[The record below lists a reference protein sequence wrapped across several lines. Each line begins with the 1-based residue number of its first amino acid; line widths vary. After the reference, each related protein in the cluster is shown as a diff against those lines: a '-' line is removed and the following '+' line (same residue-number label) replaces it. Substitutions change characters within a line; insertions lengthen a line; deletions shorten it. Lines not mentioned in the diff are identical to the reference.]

1 MKEERRTFYERQT
14 ETLTAE
20 IRKLRKRNTGFAV
33 SELLTFGVAIAAVV
47 TYVSTD
53 TGYTYLYIAAL
64 MLVVYIL
71 IRRAD
76 ISNANRIT
84 QQEDRRSVYQKELA
98 YLSGDFSGFGDGA
111 QYIDPQH
118 PYTFDMDIF
127 GRDSLFNRI
136 NRTITT
142 GGSDRLAR
150 ELMNLSCR
158 DIVERQQT
166 IRELADHEPL
176 RSRFLAC
183 GQRKTINTSEI
194 QSVLHGIEQPS
205 HTGEGLWVGA
215 AILSTIGAW
224 TVVILAIAGIL
235 PSSIALLWVFLQFGI
250 VFALNNTA
258 FRQANKAVNRMYK
271 ELRTYVSLIALIVA
285 SGLTASES
293 QTIIGKLKGEQGDAL
308 QSFTKLQRILDGL
321 DRQGNPLYRFLSD
334 AFFSYDFWIIRR
346 FRQWREQYLPQVEDW
361 IEAVSHFDMLV
372 SMATFRY
379 NEPTATDAEIVENQG
394 DRSLDS
400 DGKAVDQGPVPL
412 ILEAHAITHPF
423 LGERAVSNNFT
434 LQDSH
439 YYIITGAN
447 MAGKSTFLRT
457 IGVNYILARCGM
469 PVFAKHFRASRFALF
484 SSMRTTDDLTQGIS
498 YFNAEL
504 LRLQQLIAFC
514 RQQPHTL
521 IILDEILKGTNSL
534 DKLNGSRLFLEY
546 IQQLPVT
553 GIIATHDLELSKMAD
568 EHPDRFHNHCFEI
581 ELSDNIIYSYKITEG
596 VARNQ
601 NATFLLQNIVL
612 REISARP
619 VSAIFYSG
627 K

>member
-1 MKEERRTFYERQT
+1 MKEERRSFYERQAGI
-14 ETLTAE
+14 LTAE

-33 SELLTFGVAIAAVV
+33 SELLTFGLAIAAVV
-47 TYVSTD
+47 AYVSTD
-53 TGYTYLYIAAL
+53 TGYTFLYIGSL

-84 QQEDRRSVYQKELA
+84 QQEYRRSVYQKELA
-98 YLSGDFSGFGDGA
+98 YLRGDFSGFEDGV
-111 QYIDPQH
+111 QYSDPQH

-136 NRTITT
+136 NRTITS
-142 GGSDRLAR
+142 GGSDRLAK
-150 ELMNLSCR
+150 ELMTLGCEN
-158 DIVERQQT
+158 IQQRQEA
-166 IRELADHEPL
+166 IRELADQETL
-176 RSRFLAC
+176 RSTFLAY

-194 QSVLHGIEQPS
+194 LSVLHGIEQS
-205 HTGEGLWVGA
+205 THAGERLGVGA
-215 AILSTIGAW
+215 AILSTIGLW
-224 TVVILAIAGIL
+224 IVIVLAVADVI
-235 PSSIALLWVFLQFGI
+235 PSSISLLWVFLQFGI

-258 FRQANKAVNRMYK
+258 FRQANKAANRMYK
-271 ELRTYVSLIALIVA
+271 ELRTYVSLIELITK
-285 SGLTASES
+285 SMLTASES
-293 QTIIGKLKGEQGDAL
+293 QRIIGRLKGEQGDAL
-308 QSFTKLQRILDGL
+308 ESFTKLQRILDGL

-334 AFFSYDFWIIRR
+334 AFFCYDFWIVRR
-346 FRQWREQYLPQVEDW
+346 FRQWLGEYLHQVEDW
-361 IEAVSHFDMLV
+361 IEVVSHFDMLV

-379 NEPTATDAEIVENQG
+379 NEPTAIDAEIVEA
-394 DRSLDS
+394 DS
-400 DGKAVDQGPVPL
+400 VVYDAEGL
-412 ILEAHAITHPF
+412 CHPF
-423 LGERAVSNNFT
+423 LGERAVSNDFT
-434 LQDSH
+434 LQDNH

-469 PVFAKHFRASRFALF
+469 PVFAKRFRASRFALF

-504 LRLQQLIAFC
+504 LRLQLLIDFC
-514 RQQPHTL
+514 RHQPRTL

-553 GIIATHDLELSKMAD
+553 GIIATHDLALSKMAD
-568 EHPDRFHNHCFEI
+568 EHLNRFHNYCFEI
-581 ELSDNIIYSYKITEG
+581 ELSDQVTYTYKITEG

-612 REISARP
+612 SEHLSNLAL
-619 VSAIFYSG
+619 
-627 K
+627 

>member
-1 MKEERRTFYERQT
+1 MKEERRQSYEQQT

-20 IRKLRKRNTGFAV
+20 IRKLRKRNTSFVVG
-33 SELLTFGVAIAAVV
+33 ELLAFGLAIAAVV
-47 TYVSTD
+47 AYISTD

-64 MLVVYIL
+64 MLMVYIL

-76 ISNANRIT
+76 INNANRIA
-84 QQEDRRSVYQKELA
+84 QQEDMCSVYQKEQA
-98 YLSGDFSGFGDGA
+98 YLSGDFSSFGDGA
-111 QYIDPQH
+111 QYTDPQH

-136 NRTITT
+136 NRTITS

-150 ELMNLSCR
+150 ELATLSCEE
-158 DIVERQQT
+158 VKERQQA
-166 IRELADHEPL
+166 IRELAEHEPL
-176 RSRFLAC
+176 RSRFLAY

-194 QSVLHGIEQPS
+194 LSVLHGMDRP
-205 HTGEGLWVGA
+205 TPKRGGERLRIA
-215 AILSTIGAW
+215 FPLIYILSTIGLW
-224 TVVILAIAGIL
+224 VVIVLAIADVL

-250 VFALNNTA
+250 VFSTNNTA
-258 FRQANKAVNRMYK
+258 FRQANKAANRMYK
-271 ELRTYVSLIALIVA
+271 GLRTYVSLIELIVE
-285 SGLTASES
+285 SGLTADES
-293 QTIIGKLKGEQGDAL
+293 QKIIGRLKGGQGDAL
-308 QSFTKLQRILDGL
+308 ESFEKLQRILDSL

-334 AFFSYDFWIIRR
+334 AFFCYDFWIIRR
-346 FRQWREQYLPQVEDW
+346 FRQWQELYLPQMEDW
-361 IEAVSHFDMLV
+361 IEAVSQFDMLV

-379 NEPTATDAEIVENQG
+379 NEPMGIDAEINDAHTV
-394 DRSLDS
+394 
-400 DGKAVDQGPVPL
+400 V
-412 ILEAHAITHPF
+412 IEAEGLCHPF
-423 LGERAVSNNFT
+423 LGEQAVGNDFL
-434 LQDSH
+434 LQYGH

-504 LRLQQLIAFC
+504 LRLQQLIEFC
-514 RQQPHTL
+514 RKQPHTL

-553 GIIATHDLELSKMAD
+553 GIIATHDLALSKMSD
-568 EHPDRFHNHCFEI
+568 EHPDRFHNYCFEI
-581 ELSDNIIYSYKITEG
+581 ELSDQVTYTYKITEG

-601 NATFLLQNIVL
+601 NATFLLNKIVDG
-612 REISARP
+612 
-619 VSAIFYSG
+619 F
-627 K
+627 

>member
-1 MKEERRTFYERQT
+1 MKEERRSFYERQAGI
-14 ETLTAE
+14 LTAE

-33 SELLTFGVAIAAVV
+33 SELLTFGLAIAAVV
-47 TYVSTD
+47 AYVSTD
-53 TGYTYLYIAAL
+53 TGYTFLYIGSL

-84 QQEDRRSVYQKELA
+84 QQEYRRSVYQKELA
-98 YLSGDFSGFGDGA
+98 YLRGDFSGFEDGV
-111 QYIDPQH
+111 QYSDPQH

-136 NRTITT
+136 NRTITS
-142 GGSDRLAR
+142 GGSDRLAK
-150 ELMNLSCR
+150 ELMTLGCEN
-158 DIVERQQT
+158 IQQRQEA
-166 IRELADHEPL
+166 IRELADQETL
-176 RSRFLAC
+176 RSTFLAY

-194 QSVLHGIEQPS
+194 LSVLHGIEQS
-205 HTGEGLWVGA
+205 THAGERLGVGA
-215 AILSTIGAW
+215 AILSTIGLW
-224 TVVILAIAGIL
+224 IVIVLAVADVI
-235 PSSIALLWVFLQFGI
+235 PSSISLLWVFLQFGI

-258 FRQANKAVNRMYK
+258 FRQANKAANRMYK
-271 ELRTYVSLIALIVA
+271 ELRTYVSLIELITK
-285 SGLTASES
+285 SRLTASES
-293 QTIIGKLKGEQGDAL
+293 QRIIGRLKGEQGDAL
-308 QSFTKLQRILDGL
+308 ESFTKLQRILDGL

-334 AFFSYDFWIIRR
+334 AFFCYDFWIVRR
-346 FRQWREQYLPQVEDW
+346 FRQWLGEYLHQVEDW
-361 IEAVSHFDMLV
+361 IEVVSHFDMLV

-379 NEPTATDAEIVENQG
+379 NEPTAIDAEIVEA
-394 DRSLDS
+394 DS
-400 DGKAVDQGPVPL
+400 VVYDAEGL
-412 ILEAHAITHPF
+412 CHPF
-423 LGERAVSNNFT
+423 LGERAVSNDFT
-434 LQDSH
+434 LQDNH

-469 PVFAKHFRASRFALF
+469 PVFAKRFRASRFALF

-504 LRLQQLIAFC
+504 LRLQLLIDFC
-514 RQQPHTL
+514 RHQPRTL

-553 GIIATHDLELSKMAD
+553 GIIATHDLALSKMAD
-568 EHPDRFHNHCFEI
+568 EHLNRFHNYCFEI
-581 ELSDNIIYSYKITEG
+581 ELSDQVTYTYKITEG

-612 REISARP
+612 SEHLSNLAL
-619 VSAIFYSG
+619 
-627 K
+627 

>member
-1 MKEERRTFYERQT
+1 MKEERRSFYEQQAGI
-14 ETLTAE
+14 LTAE
-20 IRKLRKRNTGFAV
+20 IRKLRKRNTGFV
-33 SELLTFGVAIAAVV
+33 VGELLTFGLAIAAVV
-47 TYVSTD
+47 AYVSTD
-53 TGYTYLYIAAL
+53 TGYTFLYIGAL
-64 MLVVYIL
+64 MLVAYIL

-84 QQEDRRSVYQKELA
+84 QQEDMRSVYQNELA
-98 YLSGDFSGFGDGA
+98 YLSGDFNGFGDGA
-111 QYIDPQH
+111 SYSDPQH

-127 GRDSLFNRI
+127 GRDSLFNRV
-136 NRTITT
+136 NRTITS
-142 GGSDRLAR
+142 GGSDRLAK
-150 ELMNLSCR
+150 ELMTLGCEN
-158 DIVERQQT
+158 IQQRQEA
-166 IRELADHEPL
+166 IRELAEQETL
-176 RSRFLAC
+176 RSRFLAY

-194 QSVLHGIEQPS
+194 LSVLHGIEHPT
-205 HTGEGLWVGA
+205 HTGEGLGVGA
-215 AILSTIGAW
+215 AILSTIGLW
-224 TVVILAIAGIL
+224 IVITLAIADVL

-250 VFALNNTA
+250 VFAMNNTA
-258 FRQANKAVNRMYK
+258 FRQANIAANRMYK
-271 ELRTYVSLIALIVA
+271 ELRTYVSLIELITE

-293 QTIIGKLKGEQGDAL
+293 QRIIGRLKGEQGDAL
-308 QSFTKLQRILDGL
+308 ESFTKLQRILDGL

-334 AFFSYDFWIIRR
+334 AFFCYDFWITRR
-346 FRQWREQYLPQVEDW
+346 FRQWQGEYLHQVKDW

-379 NEPTATDAEIVENQG
+379 NEPTAIDAEIIENQG
-394 DRSLDS
+394 DRSLIYGS
-400 DGKAVDQGPVPL
+400 AVGIKRPVPL
-412 ILEAHAITHPF
+412 ILEAQAITHPF
-423 LGERAVSNNFT
+423 LGERAVSNDFT

-504 LRLQQLIAFC
+504 LRLQQLIDFC
-514 RQQPHTL
+514 RNQPHTL

-534 DKLNGSRLFLEY
+534 DKLNGSRLFLEH
-546 IQQLPVT
+546 IRQLPVT
-553 GIIATHDLELSKMAD
+553 GIIATHDLALSKMAD
-568 EHPDRFHNHCFEI
+568 EHPDRFHNYCFEI
-581 ELSDNIIYSYKITEG
+581 ELSDNVTYTYKITEG

-612 REISARP
+612 SE
-619 VSAIFYSG
+619 
-627 K
+627 

>member
-1 MKEERRTFYERQT
+1 MKEERRQFYKQQT

-20 IRKLRKRNTGFAV
+20 IRKLRKRNTGFV
-33 SELLTFGVAIAAVV
+33 VGELLTFGLAIAAVV
-47 TYVSTD
+47 AYVSTD
-53 TGYTYLYIAAL
+53 TGYTFLYIGVL
-64 MLVVYIL
+64 MLVAYIL

-76 ISNANRIT
+76 INNSNRIT
-84 QQEDRRSVYQKELA
+84 QQEDMRSVYQKELA
-98 YLSGDFSGFGDGA
+98 YLRGDFSDFGDGA

-127 GRDSLFNRI
+127 GRDSLFNRV
-136 NRTITT
+136 NRTITS
-142 GGSDRLAR
+142 GGSDWLAK
-150 ELMNLSCR
+150 ELMTLGCEN
-158 DIVERQQT
+158 IQQRQEA
-166 IRELADHEPL
+166 IRELAEQETL
-176 RSRFLAC
+176 RSRFLAY
-183 GQRKTINTSEI
+183 GQRKMINTSEI
-194 QSVLHGIEQPS
+194 LSTLEGIIKEIGDCKKHS
-205 HTGEGLWVGA
+205 HIAAALAFTATVGLWF
-215 AILSTIGAW
+215 II
-224 TVVILAIAGIL
+224 ILAIADVL
-235 PSSIALLWVFLQFGI
+235 PSSIALTWFFPQFGI
-250 VFALNNTA
+250 VFAMNNTA
-258 FRQANKAVNRMYK
+258 FRQANKAANRMHK
-271 ELRTYVSLIALIVA
+271 ELRTYVSLIELIVE

-293 QTIIGKLKGEQGDAL
+293 QRIIGRLRGEQGDAL
-308 QSFTKLQRILDGL
+308 ESFAKLQRILDSL

-334 AFFSYDFWIIRR
+334 AFFCYDFWITRR
-346 FRQWREQYLPQVEDW
+346 FRQWMGECLPQMADW

-379 NEPTATDAEIVENQG
+379 NEPTATDAEIVET
-394 DRSLDS
+394 D
-400 DGKAVDQGPVPL
+400 AVVYDAEGL
-412 ILEAHAITHPF
+412 RHPF
-423 LGERAVSNNFT
+423 LGERAVSNDFR

-469 PVFAKHFRASRFALF
+469 PVFARRFRASRFALF

-534 DKLNGSRLFLEY
+534 DKLNGSRLFLEH

-553 GIIATHDLELSKMAD
+553 GIIATHDLALSKMAD
-568 EHPDRFHNHCFEI
+568 EHHDRFHNYCFEI
-581 ELSDNIIYSYKITEG
+581 ELSDNVTYTYKITEG

-612 REISARP
+612 SE
-619 VSAIFYSG
+619 
-627 K
+627 

>member
-1 MKEERRTFYERQT
+1 MKEERRSFYERQAGI
-14 ETLTAE
+14 LTAE

-33 SELLTFGVAIAAVV
+33 SELLTFGLAIAAVV
-47 TYVSTD
+47 AYVSTD
-53 TGYTYLYIAAL
+53 TGYTFLYIGAL
-64 MLVVYIL
+64 MLVAYIL

-76 ISNANRIT
+76 ISNANRIM

-98 YLSGDFSGFGDGA
+98 YLRGDFSGFEDGV
-111 QYIDPQH
+111 QYSDPQH

-136 NRTITT
+136 NRTITS
-142 GGSDRLAR
+142 GGSDRLAK
-150 ELMNLSCR
+150 ELMTLGCEN
-158 DIVERQQT
+158 IQQRQEA
-166 IRELADHEPL
+166 IRELADQETL
-176 RSRFLAC
+176 RSTFLAY
-183 GQRKTINTSEI
+183 GQRKSINTSEI
-194 QSVLHGIEQPS
+194 LSVLHGIEQS
-205 HTGEGLWVGA
+205 THAGERLGVGA
-215 AILSTIGAW
+215 AILSTIGLW
-224 TVVILAIAGIL
+224 IVIVLAVADVI
-235 PSSIALLWVFLQFGI
+235 PSSISLLWVFLQFGI

-258 FRQANKAVNRMYK
+258 FRQANKAANRMYK
-271 ELRTYVSLIALIVA
+271 ELRTYVSLIELITK

-293 QTIIGKLKGEQGDAL
+293 QRIIGRLKGEQGDAL
-308 QSFTKLQRILDGL
+308 ESFTKLQRILDGL

-334 AFFSYDFWIIRR
+334 AFFCYDFWIVRR
-346 FRQWREQYLPQVEDW
+346 FRQWLGEYLHQVEDW
-361 IEAVSHFDMLV
+361 IEVVSHFDMLV

-379 NEPTATDAEIVENQG
+379 NEPTAIDAEIVEA
-394 DRSLDS
+394 D
-400 DGKAVDQGPVPL
+400 AVVYDAEGL
-412 ILEAHAITHPF
+412 CHPF
-423 LGERAVSNNFT
+423 LGERAVSNDFT
-434 LQDSH
+434 LQDNH

-469 PVFAKHFRASRFALF
+469 PVFAKRFQVSHFALF

-504 LRLQQLIAFC
+504 LRLQLLIDFC
-514 RQQPHTL
+514 RHQPRTL

-553 GIIATHDLELSKMAD
+553 GIIATHDLALSKMAD
-568 EHPDRFHNHCFEI
+568 EHLNRFHNYCFEI
-581 ELSDNIIYSYKITEG
+581 ELSDQVTYTYKITEG

-612 REISARP
+612 SEHLSNLAL
-619 VSAIFYSG
+619 
-627 K
+627 

>member
-1 MKEERRTFYERQT
+1 MKEERRSFYERQAGI
-14 ETLTAE
+14 LTAE

-33 SELLTFGVAIAAVV
+33 SELLTFGLAIAAVV
-47 TYVSTD
+47 AYVSPD
-53 TGYTYLYIAAL
+53 TGYTFLYIGAL
-64 MLVVYIL
+64 MIEVYIL

-84 QQEDRRSVYQKELA
+84 QQEYRRSVYQKELA
-98 YLSGDFSGFGDGA
+98 YLRGDFSGFEDGV
-111 QYIDPQH
+111 QYNDPQH

-136 NRTITT
+136 NRTITS
-142 GGSDRLAR
+142 GGSDRLAK
-150 ELMNLSCR
+150 ELMTLGCEN
-158 DIVERQQT
+158 IQQRQEA
-166 IRELADHEPL
+166 IRELADQETL
-176 RSRFLAC
+176 RSTFLAY

-194 QSVLHGIEQPS
+194 LSVLHGIEQS
-205 HTGEGLWVGA
+205 THAGERLGVGA
-215 AILSTIGAW
+215 AILSTIGLW
-224 TVVILAIAGIL
+224 IVIVLAVADVI
-235 PSSIALLWVFLQFGI
+235 PSSISLLWVFLQFGI

-258 FRQANKAVNRMYK
+258 FRQANKAANRMYK
-271 ELRTYVSLIALIVA
+271 ELRTYVSLIELITK
-285 SGLTASES
+285 SMLTASES
-293 QTIIGKLKGEQGDAL
+293 QRIIGRLKGEQGDAL
-308 QSFTKLQRILDGL
+308 ESFTKLQRILDGL

-334 AFFSYDFWIIRR
+334 AFFCYDFWIVRR
-346 FRQWREQYLPQVEDW
+346 FRQWLGEYLHQVEDW
-361 IEAVSHFDMLV
+361 IEVVSHFDMLV

-379 NEPTATDAEIVENQG
+379 NEPTAIDAEIVEA
-394 DRSLDS
+394 D
-400 DGKAVDQGPVPL
+400 AVVYDAEGL
-412 ILEAHAITHPF
+412 CHPF
-423 LGERAVSNNFT
+423 LGERAVSNDFT
-434 LQDSH
+434 LQDNH

-469 PVFAKHFRASRFALF
+469 PVFAKRFQVSHFALF

-504 LRLQQLIAFC
+504 LRLQLLIDFC
-514 RQQPHTL
+514 RHQPRTL

-553 GIIATHDLELSKMAD
+553 GIIATHDLALSKMAD
-568 EHPDRFHNHCFEI
+568 EHLNRFHNYCFEI
-581 ELSDNIIYSYKITEG
+581 ELSDQVTYTYKITEG

-612 REISARP
+612 SEHLSNLAL
-619 VSAIFYSG
+619 
-627 K
+627 

>member
-1 MKEERRTFYERQT
+1 MKEERRSFYKRRA

-20 IRKLRKRNTGFAV
+20 IRKLRKRNTGFV
-33 SELLTFGVAIAAVV
+33 VGELLTFGLAIASVV
-47 TYVSTD
+47 AYVSTD
-53 TGYTYLYIAAL
+53 TGYTYLYIAGL

-76 ISNANRIT
+76 VSNANRIN
-84 QQEDRRSVYQKELA
+84 QQEDMRSVYQKELA
-98 YLSGDFSGFGDGA
+98 YLSGDFSGFADGA
-111 QYIDPQH
+111 QYVDPQH

-150 ELMNLSCR
+150 ELMTLCCEN
-158 DIVERQQT
+158 IEQRQEA
-166 IRELADHEPL
+166 IRELAEHETL
-176 RSRFLAC
+176 RSRFLAY
-183 GQRKTINTSEI
+183 GQRKIINTLDI
-194 QSVLHGIEQPS
+194 LTALHRIEHPS
-205 HTGEGLWVGA
+205 HVGEKPHIGSPSHSGDGLGVGVV
-215 AILSTIGAW
+215 ILSTIGAW
-224 TVVILAIAGIL
+224 TVVILAIADVL
-235 PSSIALLWVFLQFGI
+235 PASIALLWVFLQFGI
-250 VFALNNTA
+250 VFAVNNTA
-258 FRQANKAVNRMYK
+258 FRQANKAVNRMHK
-271 ELRTYVSLIALIVA
+271 ELRTYVSLIALITE
-285 SGLTASES
+285 SGLAASES
-293 QTIIGKLKGEQGDAL
+293 QAIIGRLKGEQGDAL
-308 QSFTKLQRILDGL
+308 ESFAKLQRILDGL

-334 AFFSYDFWIIRR
+334 AFFCYDFWIIRR
-346 FRQWREQYLPQVEDW
+346 FRQWQERYLSQVEEW

-379 NEPTATDAEIVENQG
+379 NEPTATDAEIVE
-394 DRSLDS
+394 
-400 DGKAVDQGPVPL
+400 DQGPVPL
-412 ILEAHAITHPF
+412 ILEAQAITHPF
-423 LGERAVSNNFT
+423 LGERAVSNDFT

-439 YYIITGAN
+439 YYIVTGAN

-469 PVFAKHFRASRFALF
+469 PVFAKRFRASRFSLF

-504 LRLQQLIAFC
+504 LRLQQLIDFC
-514 RQQPHTL
+514 RHQSHTL

-546 IQQLPVT
+546 IRQLPVT
-553 GIIATHDLELSKMAD
+553 GIIATHDLELSKMAS
-568 EHPDRFHNHCFEI
+568 EHPDRFHNFCFEI
-581 ELSDNIIYSYKITEG
+581 ELSNNIIYSYKITEG

-612 REISARP
+612 SE
-619 VSAIFYSG
+619 
-627 K
+627 